1 MNILILLLQFQ
12 SFLILM
18 NISPMNKILIL
29 IFIYLFSSFIL
40 LILDNYFLGLT
51 YIIVYIGAI
60 AILFLFVI
68 MMMNLQ
74 DNLNLNLNRNR
85 NRKLLLLLILLLLLL
100 TTTLTLD
107 KNILEYQNINWY
119 YNYIKLYDINIITLL
134 FMNHYNIILILI
146 GLLLWIILIGIL
158 NISKS

>member
-18 NISPMNKILIL
+18 NISPMN
-29 IFIYLFSSFIL
+29 
-40 LILDNYFLGLT
+40 
-51 YIIVYIGAI
+51 
-60 AILFLFVI
+60 LFVI